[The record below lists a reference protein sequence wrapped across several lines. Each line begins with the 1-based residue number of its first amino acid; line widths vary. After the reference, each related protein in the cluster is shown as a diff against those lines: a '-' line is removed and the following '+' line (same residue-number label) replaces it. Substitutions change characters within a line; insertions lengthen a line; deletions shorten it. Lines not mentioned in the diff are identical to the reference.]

1 MFVHN
6 IYGAP
11 CGPRTG
17 FINLHISPIVNVYFN
32 IHLFI
37 IPILCVLPAAATHTL
52 EYPMHR
58 CAVPL

>member
-11 CGPRTG
+11 REYMRAAARREETG

-37 IPILCVLPAAATHTL
+37 IFRFEMRAAASAHL
-52 EYPMHR
+52 E
-58 CAVPL
+58 